1 MFSVWTIIIITF
13 LYYYAT
19 ANVTLNIQNVRL
31 KKIEM
36 QSKTL
41 LKIQT
46 KV

>member
-19 ANVTLNIQNVRL
+19 ADVTLNIQNV